1 MQKHGQVGFE
11 EEFSITVP
19 YVGGSFK
26 SYIPVLSAG
35 VAIFAGLVIFV
46 CLFVSSS
53 LQFSTL
59 IFTLGLSSPV
69 SATLGA
75 GVTDVQNWDA

>member
-1 MQKHGQVGFE
+1 M
-11 EEFSITVP
+11 
-19 YVGGSFK
+19 
-26 SYIPVLSAG
+26 LSAG
-35 VAIFAGLVIFV
+35 VTIFSGLVIFV
-46 CLFVSSS
+46 CLFVSSN

-75 GVTDVQNWDA
+75 GVTDVQIWDAWLVDGC

>member
-1 MQKHGQVGFE
+1 M
-11 EEFSITVP
+11 
-19 YVGGSFK
+19 K

-35 VAIFAGLVIFV
+35 VTIFAGLVIFV

-53 LQFSTL
+53 LQFSIL

-75 GVTDVQNWDA
+75 GVTDVQTWDAWLVDGC